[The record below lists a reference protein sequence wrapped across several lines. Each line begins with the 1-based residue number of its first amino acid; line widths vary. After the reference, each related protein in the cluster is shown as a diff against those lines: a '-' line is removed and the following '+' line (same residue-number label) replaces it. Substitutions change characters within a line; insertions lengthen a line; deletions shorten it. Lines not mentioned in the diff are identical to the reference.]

1 MKTEAV
7 VYTSN
12 TGYTRQYAQLLG
24 ERTGLPVYS
33 LEEAQ
38 RALPSGSS
46 VLYLGWLMAGT
57 VKGYGKAAKRFC
69 IQAVCAVG
77 MGAAGSQLKEVRKSN
92 ALPDTLPLF
101 TLQGGFDSSRLR
113 GVYKLMMN
121 VMAKTLGKQLEQKP
135 DRTAEESDMLDL
147 LRNGGSRVRAEA
159 LDGVL
164 NWYEEVCA

>member
-1 MKTEAV
+1 
-7 VYTSN
+7 
-12 TGYTRQYAQLLG
+12 
-24 ERTGLPVYS
+24 
-33 LEEAQ
+33 
-38 RALPSGSS
+38 
-46 VLYLGWLMAGT
+46 
-57 VKGYGKAAKRFC
+57 
-69 IQAVCAVG
+69 